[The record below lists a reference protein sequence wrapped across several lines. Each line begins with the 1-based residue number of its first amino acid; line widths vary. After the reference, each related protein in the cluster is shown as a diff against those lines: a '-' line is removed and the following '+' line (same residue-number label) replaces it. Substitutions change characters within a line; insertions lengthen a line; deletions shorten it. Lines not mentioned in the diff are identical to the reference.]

1 MIKFADWLPDQAAY
15 ENPGSTVASNV
26 VPTAKGFRPFRG
38 LAPLSGAATA
48 YLRGI
53 HATRDSSDNV
63 SVFAGDATK
72 LYKMNNGTF
81 ALADISAGG
90 GYSLTAD
97 EQWDFVEFGTD
108 IIAAGDRGIA
118 LQKFAVGASA
128 FAAVSG
134 APGAR
139 HLAVVKDF
147 VVTGNIE
154 YGGSTYR
161 NSVRWSQIN
170 DANTWTI
177 GTNQADVQ
185 AIADAGAITGLVG
198 GETGVVLLEKA
209 IVRMQ
214 YVGSPLI
221 FSFEKVETGHGCN
234 YPNSVASLGPN
245 QVFYLSDRGFQMF
258 DGQRSQPIG
267 SEKVDRFFFG
277 DMKDA
282 FRDRLSVAIDPE
294 NSIVCWSYASIASSG
309 APDKLMVYNY
319 ALGKW
324 SLISLAHEGLG
335 TIYLPGQTLE
345 SLDNI
350 STNIDTLG
358 TSLDDRAFVGG
369 NFQLAASKDNKIH
382 TVSGEALDA
391 ILETTEFEPAK
402 MRQSMIKSVTPY
414 VTAQDGNP
422 TVTAQVGSRVNQQ
435 ANVTFSTASSINAA
449 NFAPTRATGRYHRVR
464 LNISGEWRFAQGV
477 DVETTAM
484 GRR

>member
-15 ENPGSTVASNV
+15 ENPGSTVAQNV

-38 LAPLSGAATA
+38 LAPLSQAATA
-48 YLRGI
+48 HLRGI

-63 SVFAGDATK
+63 SVFAGDAGK

-81 ALADISAGG
+81 ALADVSVSG
-90 GYSLTAD
+90 GYGLAAN

-108 IIAAGDRGIA
+108 IIAAGDRGTA
-118 LQKFAVGASA
+118 LQKFAIGAAA

-170 DANTWTI
+170 DANAWTI

-258 DGQRSQPIG
+258 DGQRSVPIG
-267 SEKVDRFFFG
+267 SEKVDRFFFA
-277 DMKDA
+277 DMKDTL
-282 FRDRLSVAIDPE
+282 RDRLSVAIDPE
-294 NSIVCWSYASIASSG
+294 NSIVCWSYASIASFG
-309 APDKLMVYNY
+309 TPDRMMVYNY

-324 SLISLAHEGLG
+324 SLISLAHDALG

-350 STNIDTLG
+350 SASIDALG
-358 TSLDDRAFVGG
+358 TSLDDRVFTGG

-402 MRQSMIKSVTPY
+402 MRQSMITSVTPY

-422 TVTAQVGSRVNQQ
+422 TVTTQIGSRVNQQ
-435 ANVTFSTASSINAA
+435 ASVSYSTAASINAA

-464 LNISGEWRFAQGV
+464 INITGDWRFAQGV